1 MPGGLFE
8 WALAEF
14 ARSASTALAVAASSW
29 SLPRCPDCYCSPA
42 LSCPSGQAP
51 IECDARAP
59 SSHWSTLGLVF
70 IVGLVIGASLVF
82 VGLQYLAPPQSSEAH
97 SPALAAPPAVPEPS
111 LADIA
116 HAQAASIRL
125 KRTAG
130 L

>member
-8 WALAEF
+8 WAPAEF

-29 SLPRCPDCYCSPA
+29 SYPRCPDCYCAPA
-42 LSCPSGQAP
+42 LTCPSGQSP
-51 IECDARAP
+51 IECDAGGG
-59 SSHWSTLGLVF
+59 STQWNTLGLVF
-70 IVGLVIGASLVF
+70 VLGLFIGASLVF
-82 VGLQYLAPPQSSEAH
+82 VGLQYLAPPPPSEAH
-97 SPALAAPPAVPEPS
+97 SPVLAVPPAVPEPS

-125 KRTAG
+125 KRTGG